1 MHWLLSA
8 RACGQNNLLHQQN
21 PPVLN
26 WKNRLMQVGLN
37 SGRKTVV
44 VVAVY
49 MIYMTEHGL
58 ENLRS
63 WL

>member
-1 MHWLLSA
+1 
-8 RACGQNNLLHQQN
+8 
-21 PPVLN
+21 
-26 WKNRLMQVGLN
+26 MQVGLN

-49 MIYMTEHGL
+49 MTYMTEHGL